1 MNRDTARTLADA
13 LTWARV
19 FSAIPLTVLAWFEIR
34 WWFFGLYIAAA
45 LTDLAD
51 GYFGRRAAP
60 PKNDTDLDGNADVL
74 FSIMTLAW
82 IWMLVPGF
90 YEKYWFPWLPVLAAT
105 QFYLWFALLKWP
117 VLRSPHFQF
126 GRFGMTVFCFLLP
139 VLIVFGD
146 QPWFVHA
153 VFFIG
158 TIGKLQHAWYFT
170 ITDKAGPSARG
181 PVPAGDR

>member
-13 LTWARV
+13 LTWSRIWSV
-19 FSAIPLTVLAWFEIR
+19 IPLTVLAWLDLR
-34 WWFFGLYIAAA
+34 WWFLGLYIAAA
-45 LTDLAD
+45 LTDWFD

-60 PKNDTDLDGNADVL
+60 PKTDSDLDGNADVL
-74 FSIMTLAW
+74 FSILTLAW

-90 YEKYWFPWLPVLAAT
+90 YQEYWFPYLPVLVLI

-126 GRFGMTVFCFLLP
+126 GRFGMMVFCFLLP

-153 VFFIG
+153 VFIIG
-158 TIGKLQHAWYFT
+158 TIGKLQHAWHFAT
-170 ITDKAGPSARG
+170 TNKAGPPEAEQ
-181 PVPAGDR
+181 A

>member
-19 FSAIPLTVLAWFEIR
+19 WSVIPLTVLAWFDFR
-34 WWFFGLYIAAA
+34 WWFLGLYIAAA

-60 PKNDTDLDGNADVL
+60 PTSDADLDGNADVL

-82 IWMLVPGF
+82 IWLLVPGF
-90 YEKYWFPWLPVLAAT
+90 YEKYWLPYLPILAAI
-105 QFYLWFALLKWP
+105 QFYLWYALLRWP
-117 VLRSPHFQF
+117 ILRSPHFQF

-146 QPWFVHA
+146 QPWFVHT
-153 VFFIG
+153 VFIIA
-158 TIGKLQHAWYFT
+158 TIGKLQHAWYFAN
-170 ITDKAGPSARG
+170 TDKAA
-181 PVPAGDR
+181 PADAVRMPTVER